1 MESLME
7 GQWEGL
13 AKTAVALALRGDSI
27 MLKACLDRLAP
38 VRRGSSTAIPDFPKV
53 ETVADVPKA
62 QAAIL
67 AGVAVGHL
75 TADEAAPL
83 SALLTAYVTAVDATT
98 FAERLTE
105 LERSVEETREAT
117 RRTRTGRLRG
127 PR

>member
-38 VRRGSSTAIPDFPKV
+38 VRRGSSTAIPNFPKV

-62 QAAIL
+62 QAALL
-67 AGVAVGHL
+67 AGVAAGHL

-83 SALLTAYVTAVDATT
+83 SALLTAFVHAIDATT

-105 LERSVEETREAT
+105 LEKQVEETRDST
-117 RRTRTGRLRG
+117 NRTPTGRLRG